1 MLNLNFIQK
10 EHAFSKNRKKICQ
23 VNKMYRKKIFMV
35 TVSVFNIISLKFE
48 EYKQNTSD
56 CDQQLKKKII

>member
-1 MLNLNFIQK
+1 ML
-10 EHAFSKNRKKICQ
+10 

-35 TVSVFNIISLKFE
+35 TVRVFNIISLKFD

-56 CDQQLKKKII
+56 YDQQLKKK